1 MFDKPVIILAAAL
14 GCLSVAISSPA
25 QVASTSLVTPATKLE
40 SLETNICSVIFR
52 ATTELGSIPANTGV
66 LQVRCTEI
74 TDTSTGHK
82 EQGMAMKITQKNQA
96 EDKLLIDY
104 DEIASLSTA
113 INYLTKLDISMTPLN
128 TFDASYS
135 TKSGFRVAALGSRRT
150 GAIQFSVRDARF
162 GGAPL
167 VFSRQQLAQL
177 ESLVDQAKSTLD
189 SLRGG

>member
-1 MFDKPVIILAAAL
+1 MSDNPFIILVAAL
-14 GCLSVAISSPA
+14 SCFSLTISSPA
-25 QVASTSLVTPATKLE
+25 QVASATLITPATKLE
-40 SLETNICSVIFR
+40 AFDTNISSVIFR
-52 ATTELGSIPANTGV
+52 ATTELGSISANTGV
-66 LQVRCTEI
+66 LLVRCTEI

-82 EQGMAMKITQKNQA
+82 EQGIAMKIAQKNQA

-104 DEIASLSTA
+104 DEVASLSTS

-150 GAIQFSVRDARF
+150 GSIQFSIRDART
-162 GGAPL
+162 GVGSL

-177 ESLVDQAKSTLD
+177 ESLLDQAKAMLD